1 MTRNQIELNKLL
13 ESKRSNLANEELTR
27 MRDERS
33 YALGTANLQETR
45 RSNLERERF
54 NRSSLEETSRSN
66 RAREAETYRSNV
78 AREQETYRSNYAREQ
93 ETYRSNLA
101 KEVETARSNRVTES
115 WRASQLA
122 LDTEIRRGELAERR
136 RSNRANEALG
146 WGNISLGQAQLAETR
161 RANMARENL
170 TGTQIANQY
179 YFDSLANAQR
189 RRELDIRQQQTD
201 INAYD
206 AESRRM
212 SAQATVDRVFA
223 QNFRDYAT
231 GGTAIANTIFSG
243 FETPSRI
250 FKNTASGMNDLVRS
264 AKGAI
269 SIFGGIS

>member
-13 ESKRSNLANEELTR
+13 ESKRSNRANEELTR

-45 RSNLERERF
+45 RSNRERERF

-66 RAREAETYRSNV
+66 RAREYETF
-78 AREQETYRSNYAREQ
+78 RSNYAREQ
-93 ETYRSNLA
+93 ETFRSNLA
-101 KEVETARSNRVTES
+101 KEVETARSNRATES

-146 WGNISLGQAQLAETR
+146 WGNISLGKAQLAETH
-161 RANMARENL
+161 RANIAREGL
-170 TGTQIANQY
+170 TSTQISNQY

-189 RRELDIRQQQTD
+189 RRELDIRQQQTN
-201 INAYD
+201 INSYD
-206 AESRRM
+206 AHSRRM
-212 SAQATVDRVFA
+212 TAQATADRVFA
-223 QNFRDYAT
+223 QNFRDYAS
-231 GGTAIANTIFSG
+231 GGTAIANTLISG

-250 FKNTASGMNDLVRS
+250 FKNTASGLGDFVR
-264 AKGAI
+264 AAGGAI